1 MPQSATAFNGSVT
14 AATICRNN
22 LAEHS
27 AGKLKR
33 TTRAAAAKKNS
44 GEQMLPANIRT
55 KDFRRQP
62 PTAGV
67 PKNAP
72 ANGSRVLRR

>member
-14 AATICRNN
+14 AATLRRNTQPEN
-22 LAEHS
+22 S
-27 AGKLKR
+27 AGPHAPQR
-33 TTRAAAAKKNS
+33 QKNS

-72 ANGSRVLRR
+72 ASGSRVLRR